1 MPPATANLLLSNSN
15 SVNAKLLLP
24 ALVIALATPVP
35 ADENLETAYRTTG
48 AIVLAAFE
56 PQRLVMQQSSAVIYD
71 GLAEKAY
78 GVVISPQG
86 DILTKASEIKGIKK
100 LAVTV
105 DQKKY
110 TEVKI
115 LTIDPTWDVAHLKVA
130 AVGLTPVKYAPTSA
144 VPQGT
149 WVVANGVT
157 SRTHR
162 RVLAGIISAKT
173 REVGGAALGVIL
185 KQPKGNA
192 KENAKDGAKED
203 PKEDPKERKE
213 GPKDG
218 AKDGAKEDANVLEI
232 LELQDKSGAK
242 EAGLQKGDVITAI
255 GDQPVGKFED
265 IAKALKGRQVGS
277 KVKVSYRRNDEAA
290 SVEVRLMARS
300 EMTEQMS
307 RNDQMSGKVSDRRSD
322 FPRVMQHDI
331 LSANS
336 VVGGPLLDLD
346 GRCLGMNIARA
357 NRAETFAIPVEDL
370 KAIAEHMLRL
380 AREAEGT
387 QID

>member
-56 PQRLVMQQSSAVIYD
+56 PQRLVIQQSSAVIYD

-173 REVGGAALGVIL
+173 REVGGAALGVII

-192 KENAKDGAKED
+192 NENAKDGAKED
-203 PKEDPKERKE
+203 
-213 GPKDG
+213 

-232 LELQDKSGAK
+232 MELQDKSGAK

-265 IAKALKGRQVGS
+265 IAKVLKGRKVGT
-277 KVKVSYRRNDEAA
+277 KVKVSYRRNNETA

-380 AREAEGT
+380 EREAEGT

>member
-56 PQRLVMQQSSAVIYD
+56 PQRLVIQQSSAVIYD

-192 KENAKDGAKED
+192 NENAKDGAKED
-203 PKEDPKERKE
+203 
-213 GPKDG
+213 

-232 LELQDKSGAK
+232 MELQDKSGAK

-265 IAKALKGRQVGS
+265 IAKVLKGRKVGT
-277 KVKVSYRRNDEAA
+277 KVKVSYRRNNETA

>member
-1 MPPATANLLLSNSN
+1 MPPATANLLLSISN

-56 PQRLVMQQSSAVIYD
+56 PQRLVIQQSSAVIYD

-192 KENAKDGAKED
+192 NENAKDGAKED
-203 PKEDPKERKE
+203 
-213 GPKDG
+213 

-232 LELQDKSGAK
+232 MELQDKSGAK

-265 IAKALKGRQVGS
+265 IAKVLKGRKVGT
-277 KVKVSYRRNDEAA
+277 KVKVSYRRNNETA

-380 AREAEGT
+380 EREAEGT

>member
-56 PQRLVMQQSSAVIYD
+56 PQRLVIQQSSAVIYD

-192 KENAKDGAKED
+192 NENAKDGAKED
-203 PKEDPKERKE
+203 
-213 GPKDG
+213 

-232 LELQDKSGAK
+232 MELQDKSGAK

-265 IAKALKGRQVGS
+265 IAKVLKGRKVGT
-277 KVKVSYRRNDEAA
+277 KVKVSYRRNNETA

-380 AREAEGT
+380 EREAEGT

>member
-1 MPPATANLLLSNSN
+1 
-15 SVNAKLLLP
+15 VNAKLLLP

-56 PQRLVMQQSSAVIYD
+56 PQRLVIQQSSAVIYD

-192 KENAKDGAKED
+192 NENAKDGAKED
-203 PKEDPKERKE
+203 
-213 GPKDG
+213 

-232 LELQDKSGAK
+232 MELQDKSGAK

-265 IAKALKGRQVGS
+265 IAKVLKGRKVGT
-277 KVKVSYRRNDEAA
+277 KVKVSYRRNNETA